1 MAKISFGG
9 VEPFYMNIR
18 YIEADSKSISNVSEQ
33 HVHDECEIYF
43 NLSGDVSFMV
53 EDNIYPIIPGSAVI
67 TRPYENH
74 HCIYHSNAVHKH
86 YWILFS
92 CRGNEKYLD
101 LFFNRT
107 AGVGNLIVLTPE
119 GTERLITAFN
129 ELCGGDIPEY
139 SKQYRFFEVM
149 DILSS
154 GVKKSSAN
162 AKLSPD
168 VASVINEINADISKQ
183 FSVSDLAAG
192 MHVSVNTLERHFK
205 QQIGITPG
213 QYILRKRMAGA
224 AEVLAKGGTVHEAYE
239 INGFSD
245 YSHFIS
251 LFKKHFGVT
260 PNKYKKSR

>member
-1 MAKISFGG
+1 M
-9 VEPFYMNIR
+9 
-18 YIEADSKSISNVSEQ
+18 
-33 HVHDECEIYF
+33 YF
-43 NLSGDVSFMV
+43 
-53 EDNIYPIIPGSAVI
+53 
-67 TRPYENH
+67 
-74 HCIYHSNAVHKH
+74 
-86 YWILFS
+86 
-92 CRGNEKYLD
+92 
-101 LFFNRT
+101 
-107 AGVGNLIVLTPE
+107 TPE
-119 GTERLITAFN
+119 ATESIITAFN

-154 GVKKSSAN
+154 GVKRAVQTQGF
-162 AKLSPD
+162 SPD

-251 LFKKHFGVT
+251 LFKNTSGLRRTNTRKAGKKILT
-260 PNKYKKSR
+260 NYKAVYYN